1 MSDVEALQE
10 EIATLRSQLAER
22 DARLAELAASEDRLK
37 VALLEIEQ
45 IKMQL
50 ALLRRQRYGHSSEKL
65 DGEIVQLELR
75 LEDLEETVG
84 EQIAASPRPREPNN
98 EQPSPRRK
106 PTARKPL
113 PPHLP
118 RDVVVHEPEIVC
130 RCGDCDPARLTKIGE
145 TTTEV
150 LEKIPA
156 RLKVIRHV
164 RPKYACRRCETV
176 FQAPAPELPIEKGRP
191 GSGLLAHIAV
201 SKYCDGLPLY
211 RQAGILAREGIDI
224 TRAVMADWM
233 GHVAWWLAPLA
244 ERIGQYVMAQP
255 VLWTDDTPIRT
266 LAPGNGKT
274 SLSRFW
280 CYAVDPRPYAGQGHP
295 AVLYRYSAD
304 RKGERPRGHLEGFS
318 GYLHADA
325 YAGYQALY
333 RPDRRNAPRIH
344 HVACFAHARRK
355 LFEVFDATKS
365 PIAEE
370 ALRRIQELY
379 AIEEEIRGKSA
390 AQRRAERQARAKPVL
405 DAFHTWAV
413 AQRRRLSGKT
423 PLGKAF
429 QYSLSR
435 WDALTRYIEDGRL
448 SIDNN
453 LSERLLRGIAVT
465 RKNFLFLG
473 SDRGGVR
480 AAVIYTIIESAKLS
494 GLDPEAYLAA
504 TLDRLARGHS
514 IGRIDELLPWNFQPQ
529 LAAAA

>member
-1 MSDVEALQE
+1 MSEVEALHE
-10 EIATLRSQLAER
+10 EIAKLRGQLAER
-22 DARLAELAASEDRLK
+22 DAKLVELAASEARLK

-50 ALLRRQRYGHSSEKL
+50 AVLRRQRYGQSSERL

-84 EQIAASPRPREPNN
+84 EQIAASPRPREAKDH
-98 EQPSPRRK
+98 ERK
-106 PTARKPL
+106 PTGRKPL

-118 RDVVVHEPEIVC
+118 REVVVHEPEIIC
-130 RCGDCDPARLTKIGE
+130 QCGGCDPGRLTKIGE

-164 RPKYACRRCETV
+164 RPKYACRRCEAV

-191 GSGLLAHIAV
+191 GPGLLAHIAV

-224 TRAVMADWM
+224 SRAVLAEWV
-233 GHVAWWLAPLA
+233 GQVAWWLVPLA
-244 ERIGQYVMAQP
+244 ERIGQYVMAQS
-255 VLWTDDTPIRT
+255 VIWTDDTPIRT
-266 LAPGNGKT
+266 LAPGKGKT
-274 SLSRFW
+274 NLSRFW
-280 CYAVDPRPYAGQGHP
+280 CYAVDPRPYAGPGQP

-304 RKGERPRGHLEGFS
+304 RKGERPRTHLEGFR

-325 YAGYQALY
+325 YSGYEALY
-333 RPDRRNAPRIH
+333 RRVGRNAPQVQ
-344 HVACFAHARRK
+344 HVACLAHARRK
-355 LFEVFDATKS
+355 FFEVFDAS
-365 PIAEE
+365 QSAIAEE
-370 ALRRIQELY
+370 ALRRIQDLY
-379 AIEEEIRGKSA
+379 VVEDDIRGQPA
-390 AQRRAERQARAKPVL
+390 AHRRSERQAWAKPLL
-405 DAFHTWAV
+405 DAFHAWAI
-413 AQRRRLSGKT
+413 AQRRRLSSKA
-423 PLGKAF
+423 PLAKAF
-429 QYSLSR
+429 QYALNR

-473 SDRGGVR
+473 SDRGGIR
-480 AAVIYTIIESAKLS
+480 AATIYTIVESAKLN
-494 GLDPEAYLAA
+494 GLDPEAYIAA
-504 TLDRLARGHS
+504 VLDRLARGHPMN
-514 IGRIDELLPWNFQPQ
+514 RIDELLPWNFKSAP
-529 LAAAA
+529 AAPS